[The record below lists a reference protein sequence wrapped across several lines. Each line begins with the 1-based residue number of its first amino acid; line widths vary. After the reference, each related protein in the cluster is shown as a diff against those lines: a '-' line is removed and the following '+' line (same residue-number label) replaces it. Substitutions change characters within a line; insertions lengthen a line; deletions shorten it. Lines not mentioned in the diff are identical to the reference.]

1 MKYGRDTLVALLQL
15 SFIGTKDVKTA
26 DEKSNYNPQG
36 SLRARAKYH
45 ASSGASMPR
54 DASRQA

>member
-15 SFIGTKDVKTA
+15 SFIGTETKTA